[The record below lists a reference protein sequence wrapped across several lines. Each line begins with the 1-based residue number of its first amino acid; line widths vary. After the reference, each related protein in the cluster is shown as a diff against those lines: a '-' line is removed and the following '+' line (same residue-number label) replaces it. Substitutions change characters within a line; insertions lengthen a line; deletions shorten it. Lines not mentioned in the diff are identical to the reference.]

1 MGTFSLTTVAS
12 QDTMIPQ
19 PPSMLTSTISYG
31 PIDEHGC
38 ACVALTY
45 DHRLID
51 GHHVADFLEQ
61 LDVQLHTAI
70 ASELADLSVD
80 TPRDVKRLAAGSRS
94 DSEDLSARR
103 IAAAA
108 KHVA

>member
-12 QDTMIPQ
+12 QGTMIPQ

-38 ACVALTY
+38 ATVALTY
-45 DHRLID
+45 DHRLMD

-61 LDVQLHTAI
+61 LDAQLHTTI
-70 ASELADLSVD
+70 ASELAQLASDQ
-80 TPRDVKRLAAGSRS
+80 PREVIEMSA
-94 DSEDLSARR
+94 DSPTTSKESSARR
-103 IAAAA
+103 IPTTSHHIA
-108 KHVA
+108 